1 VSGSAWHA
9 RIVCGKE
16 VGAGFLVSARRVLT
30 CAHVVRFGD
39 TAQIAVTFPG
49 RRDLGTVPA
58 SVAVHGGWR
67 GGVTDPGDLAVLE
80 LARDVPVAPAEFA
93 PPGAERDGHRLVA
106 YGFPK
111 GYDEG
116 MLAEYRALP
125 GPLISGEWVQLEAL
139 TGHGQPL
146 AAGFSGAAAT
156 LADGTVVGMVSAIA
170 GDRGVRVGR
179 MLPTEVMA
187 RYWDE
192 LGELVPTPGHHA
204 DARRR
209 LYTLVRQVGEAGL
222 PCDPDRLYVDAV
234 GPFGPPLPE
243 GGFDSP
249 ARAAAYVQW
258 EVPDPEAVTVF
269 ADRLAE
275 LLATRAERTDGT
287 EGAGR
292 TDLAERAEGAEP
304 SSAPDPVPDSVPD
317 PDSAPD
323 PFPGAADAPAA
334 WSPIVVEIEHSG
346 AGADQVT
353 VEVSAYRDGHRR
365 PVGARRLPRTGV
377 RAFVQERIDE
387 AFTQLAPDAEELI
400 TFVLPR
406 EWLNE
411 PVARWECSPDDPTP
425 LGCAYPL
432 VVADRARHRSG
443 RLRHQLAKRWQKLD
457 ARDGSAPHRV
467 DCATA
472 ERPPSLR
479 KRLRDHEAGVAAYA
493 APPTAVRQH
502 FEAGLN
508 LPVPVLLWPRAGCPG
523 MEHDGPC
530 GGDAF
535 LDELTASVTDVPP
548 GDLPRHVRT
557 LRETAEA
564 ADEPDRH
571 WAHGLQL
578 LWDDP
583 RCFPEPAACLHSPVE
598 PAASIA

>member
-1 VSGSAWHA
+1 
-9 RIVCGKE
+9 
-16 VGAGFLVSARRVLT
+16 
-30 CAHVVRFGD
+30 
-39 TAQIAVTFPG
+39 
-49 RRDLGTVPA
+49 
-58 SVAVHGGWR
+58 
-67 GGVTDPGDLAVLE
+67 
-80 LARDVPVAPAEFA
+80 
-93 PPGAERDGHRLVA
+93 
-106 YGFPK
+106 
-111 GYDEG
+111 
-116 MLAEYRALP
+116 
-125 GPLISGEWVQLEAL
+125 
-139 TGHGQPL
+139 
-146 AAGFSGAAAT
+146 
-156 LADGTVVGMVSAIA
+156 MVSAIA

-192 LGELVPTPGHHA
+192 LGELVPTPGRHA

-209 LYTLVRQVGEAGL
+209 LYTLVRQVGAAGL

-292 TDLAERAEGAEP
+292 TDLAEGAERIEGAEGAEP
-304 SSAPDPVPDSVPD
+304 SSAPDSAPD
-317 PDSAPD
+317 PDPVPD
-323 PFPGAADAPAA
+323 PFPGAADAPAT

-353 VEVSAYRDGHRR
+353 VEVSAYRHGHRR

-443 RLRHQLAKRWQKLD
+443 RLRHQLAKRWRTAVPRPCGTSPGCWPTRG
-457 ARDGSAPHRV
+457 ARTTRSPDIPRRRSR
-467 DCATA
+467 
-472 ERPPSLR
+472 SLR
-479 KRLRDHEAGVAAYA
+479 RG
-493 APPTAVRQH
+493 TACI
-502 FEAGLN
+502 
-508 LPVPVLLWPRAGCPG
+508 PWTSC
-523 MEHDGPC
+523 GPS
-530 GGDAF
+530 G
-535 LDELTASVTDVPP
+535 TA
-548 GDLPRHVRT
+548 RRRT
-557 LRETAEA
+557 
-564 ADEPDRH
+564 
-571 WAHGLQL
+571 
-578 LWDDP
+578 
-583 RCFPEPAACLHSPVE
+583 RCTTV
-598 PAASIA
+598 

>member
-1 VSGSAWHA
+1 MNGYAWHA

-16 VGAGFLVSARRVLT
+16 VGAGFLVSGRRVLT
-30 CAHVVRFGD
+30 CAHVVRCSD
-39 TAQIAVTFPG
+39 TAKIAVTFPG
-49 RRDLGTVPA
+49 RRDLDPVPA

-80 LARDVPVAPAEFA
+80 LAWEVPVAPAVFA
-93 PPGAERDGHRLVA
+93 PPGAERGSPRLVA

-125 GPLISGEWVQLEAL
+125 GPLIAGEWVQLEAL

-146 AAGFSGAAAT
+146 AAGFSGAAVT
-156 LADGTVVGMVSAIA
+156 LDDETVVGMVAAVA

-209 LYTLVRQVGEAGL
+209 LYALVRRAGEAGL
-222 PCDPDRLYVDAV
+222 RVDPDRLYVDAV

-243 GGFDSP
+243 GGFGST

-258 EVPDPEAVTVF
+258 EVPDPEAVTAF
-269 ADRLAE
+269 ADRLAD
-275 LLATRAERTDGT
+275 LLDARDGRARP
-287 EGAGR
+287 AGP
-292 TDLAERAEGAEP
+292 G
-304 SSAPDPVPDSVPD
+304 APD
-317 PDSAPD
+317 
-323 PFPGAADAPAA
+323 AA

-377 RAFVQERIDE
+377 RAYVQERIDA

-443 RLRHQLAKRWQKLD
+443 RLRHQLAKKWQKLD
-457 ARDGSAPHRV
+457 VCGGTAPHRV
-467 DCATA
+467 DCSPA

-479 KRLRDHEAGVAAYA
+479 KRLRDHEAAVAAYA

-508 LPVPVLLWPRAGCPG
+508 VPVPILLWPRAGCPG
-523 MEHDGPC
+523 SEHDGPC
-530 GGDAF
+530 PGEAF
-535 LDELTASVTDVPP
+535 LDELTESVTGVPP

-571 WAHGLQL
+571 WARDLQL

-598 PAASIA
+598 PVASLA